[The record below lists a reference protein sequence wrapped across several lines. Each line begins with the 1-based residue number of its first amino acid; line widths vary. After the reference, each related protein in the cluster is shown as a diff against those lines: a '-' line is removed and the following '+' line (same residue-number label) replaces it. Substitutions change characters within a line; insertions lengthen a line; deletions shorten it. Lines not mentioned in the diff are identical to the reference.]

1 MNYKQDFFERRYS
14 IIFSQVNNNN
24 IDNFQ
29 FLNKNICQNK
39 IGKFE
44 PSNILNLI
52 KEIKFPFDKN
62 IINKRDIFNYTPNK
76 IKIIEKQYQKNETF
90 SNNNNSNQKDG
101 YNKNNFSNHL
111 KSFCPFTLLKKKR
124 FITTSKNY
132 LFPKSNIETNPNSK
146 YKIIIN
152 KMVKRLIEENILFEI
167 NNSKYE
173 DKYYNISLKLDDYQK
188 NESKEVKAFKNQDN
202 DILDSNSKSLND
214 NFSPLNNQVNEEII
228 IKENFQNKFFRKQNL
243 NYILK
248 NIYFEESKSSNIK
261 FNYLLNDFNDEID
274 NSFNL
279 NNCKLITKYNQSK
292 LNKNNKYNN
301 IKIDFGENPVE
312 IFIKLLNNLNNELKK
327 EKNEETKKICDDI
340 SKEMNLITSIMSTF
354 PILLYPKS
362 GKYENLTLFN
372 KITKKKKSFNNN
384 NSDNKID
391 DKKFICDI
399 CNEVFTS
406 GQGLGG
412 HMSRKHKDQSMKFKH
427 KKEIRNKREPLRNIL
442 VQAKKVLCKN
452 HLIDYDEQMRS
463 KDGKNLIKSLVIE
476 YNEEFKKIRN
486 ELKKNILIK

>member
-1 MNYKQDFFERRYS
+1 M
-14 IIFSQVNNNN
+14 
-24 IDNFQ
+24 
-29 FLNKNICQNK
+29 
-39 IGKFE
+39 
-44 PSNILNLI
+44 
-52 KEIKFPFDKN
+52 
-62 IINKRDIFNYTPNK
+62 
-76 IKIIEKQYQKNETF
+76 
-90 SNNNNSNQKDG
+90 
-101 YNKNNFSNHL
+101 
-111 KSFCPFTLLKKKR
+111 
-124 FITTSKNY
+124 
-132 LFPKSNIETNPNSK
+132 
-146 YKIIIN
+146 
-152 KMVKRLIEENILFEI
+152 
-167 NNSKYE
+167 
-173 DKYYNISLKLDDYQK
+173 
-188 NESKEVKAFKNQDN
+188 
-202 DILDSNSKSLND
+202 
-214 NFSPLNNQVNEEII
+214 
-228 IKENFQNKFFRKQNL
+228 
-243 NYILK
+243 
-248 NIYFEESKSSNIK
+248 
-261 FNYLLNDFNDEID
+261 
-274 NSFNL
+274 

-362 GKYENLTLFN
+362 GKYENLNLFN
-372 KITKKKKSFNNN
+372 KITKKKKCFNNNN

-463 KDGKNLIKSLVIE
+463 KDGKTLIKSLVIE

-486 ELKKNILIK
+486 ELKKNMLIK

>member
-1 MNYKQDFFERRYS
+1 MSNNDFFQRRFS
-14 IIFSQVNNNN
+14 IIFSQVDKNSN

-29 FLNKNICQNK
+29 FLNNSICQNK

-44 PSNILNLI
+44 PSNILNII
-52 KEIKFPFDKN
+52 KEIKFPFDTN
-62 IINKRDIFNYTPNK
+62 IMNKRDIFNYTPNK
-76 IKIIEKQYQKNETF
+76 IKIIEKLNQKNENF

-101 YNKNNFSNHL
+101 NNKNIFSNHL
-111 KSFCPFTLLKKKR
+111 KSFYPFTLLKKKR

-132 LFPKSNIETNPNSK
+132 LFQKSNVETNSNSK

-173 DKYYNISLKLDDYQK
+173 DKFYNISIKSDDYQK
-188 NESKEVKAFKNQDN
+188 SESKETKTFKNSEN

-214 NFSPLNNQVNEEII
+214 NFSPNEDII
-228 IKENFQNKFFRKQNL
+228 IKENFQNKFVRKQNL

-248 NIYFEESKSSNIK
+248 NIYFEESKCSNIK

-274 NSFNL
+274 NSFNF
-279 NNCKLITKYNQSK
+279 NDCKLITKYNKSK

-301 IKIDFGENPVE
+301 IIIDFGENPVE
-312 IFIKLLNNLNNELKK
+312 IFIKLLNNLNNEVNK
-327 EKNEETKKICDDI
+327 EKNEQTKKICDYI

-362 GKYENLTLFN
+362 GKYENLNLFN
-372 KITKKKKSFNNN
+372 KITKKKKSFNN
-384 NSDNKID
+384 SENKID

-399 CNEVFTS
+399 CNEIFTS

-442 VQAKKVLCKN
+442 VQAKKILCKN

-463 KDGKNLIKSLVIE
+463 KDGKTLIKSLVIE

>member
-1 MNYKQDFFERRYS
+1 MSNNDFFQRRFS
-14 IIFSQVNNNN
+14 IIFSQVDKNSN

-29 FLNKNICQNK
+29 FLNNSICQNK

-44 PSNILNLI
+44 PSNILNII
-52 KEIKFPFDKN
+52 KEIKFPFDTN
-62 IINKRDIFNYTPNK
+62 IMNKRDIFNYTPNK
-76 IKIIEKQYQKNETF
+76 IKFIEKLNQKNENF
-90 SNNNNSNQKDG
+90 SNNNSNQKDG
-101 YNKNNFSNHL
+101 NNKNIFSNHL
-111 KSFCPFTLLKKKR
+111 KSFYPFTLLKKKR

-132 LFPKSNIETNPNSK
+132 LFQKSNNETNSNSK

-152 KMVKRLIEENILFEI
+152 KMVKRLIEENLLFEI
-167 NNSKYE
+167 NNTKYE
-173 DKYYNISLKLDDYQK
+173 DKFYNISLKSDDYQK
-188 NESKEVKAFKNQDN
+188 SESKETKTFKNSEN

-214 NFSPLNNQVNEEII
+214 NFSPNEDII
-228 IKENFQNKFFRKQNL
+228 IKENFQNKFLRKQNL

-248 NIYFEESKSSNIK
+248 NIYFEESKCSNIK

-274 NSFNL
+274 NSFNF
-279 NNCKLITKYNQSK
+279 NDCKLITKYNQSK

-301 IKIDFGENPVE
+301 IIIDFNENPVE
-312 IFIKLLNNLNNELKK
+312 IFIKLLNNLNNEVNK
-327 EKNEETKKICDDI
+327 EKNEKTKKICDDI

-362 GKYENLTLFN
+362 GKYENLNLFN

-384 NSDNKID
+384 NLENKID

-399 CNEVFTS
+399 CNEIFTS

-463 KDGKNLIKSLVIE
+463 KDGKTLIKSLVIE

>member
-76 IKIIEKQYQKNETF
+76 IKIIEKQYQKNEIF

-188 NESKEVKAFKNQDN
+188 NESKEVKAIKNQDN

-214 NFSPLNNQVNEEII
+214 NFSPLNNQINEEII
-228 IKENFQNKFFRKQNL
+228 IKENFQNKYFRKQNL

-362 GKYENLTLFN
+362 GKYENLNLFN

>member
-76 IKIIEKQYQKNETF
+76 IKIIEKQYQKNEIF

>member
-1 MNYKQDFFERRYS
+1 MNYNDFFERRFS
-14 IIFSQVNNNN
+14 VIFSQVDKNSN

-29 FLNKNICQNK
+29 FLNNSICQNK

-44 PSNILNLI
+44 PSNILNMI
-52 KEIKFPFDKN
+52 KEIKLPFDTN
-62 IINKRDIFNYTPNK
+62 IINKKDIFNYTSNK
-76 IKIIEKQYQKNETF
+76 IKFIEKFNNENL
-90 SNNNNSNQKDG
+90 SNNNSKQKDG
-101 YNKNNFSNHL
+101 NIKNNFSNHL

-132 LFPKSNIETNPNSK
+132 LFQKSNIEINSK

-173 DKYYNISLKLDDYQK
+173 DKYYNIPLKSDDYSK
-188 NESKEVKAFKNQDN
+188 IESKEIKTFKNSEN
-202 DILDSNSKSLND
+202 DLLDSNSKSLND
-214 NFSPLNNQVNEEII
+214 NFSPNEDII
-228 IKENFQNKFFRKQNL
+228 IKENFQNKFLRKQNL

-248 NIYFEESKSSNIK
+248 NIYFEESKCSNIK
-261 FNYLLNDFNDEID
+261 FNYLLNDFNDNID
-274 NSFNL
+274 NSFNF
-279 NNCKLITKYNQSK
+279 NDCKLITKYNQSK
-292 LNKNNKYNN
+292 LNKNNKYHN
-301 IKIDFGENPVE
+301 IIIDFSENPVE
-312 IFIKLLNNLNNELKK
+312 IFIKLLNNLNNELNK
-327 EKNEETKKICDDI
+327 EKNEQTKKICDDI

-362 GKYENLTLFN
+362 GKYENLNLFN
-372 KITKKKKSFNNN
+372 KITKKKKCFNNNN

-463 KDGKNLIKSLVIE
+463 KDGKTLIKTLVIE